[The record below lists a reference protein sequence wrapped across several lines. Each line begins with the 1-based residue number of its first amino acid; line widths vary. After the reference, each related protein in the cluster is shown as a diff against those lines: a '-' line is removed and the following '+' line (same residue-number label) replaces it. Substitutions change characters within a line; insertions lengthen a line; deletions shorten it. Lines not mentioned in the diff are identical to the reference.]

1 MGVQVALT
9 LAGFFAAGM
18 IPIDT
23 LDSIVLRSAF
33 PRIFHTKAF
42 RYMAYALSGAALG
55 IAAIGSYFII
65 TNSNISPRLTGPVL
79 AVVIISF
86 AFGYAFA
93 TRNRGSKM
101 GLNRS
106 YQTPNNML
114 WSTKLKILN
123 HTIFVKEKP
132 EH

>member
-1 MGVQVALT
+1 LHALI

-23 LDSIVLRSAF
+23 LDSVVRSAF
-33 PRIFHTKAF
+33 ARIFHTKAF
-42 RYMAYALSGAALG
+42 RYMAYALSAAALG
-55 IAAIGSYFII
+55 IAAIESYSII
-65 TNSNISPRLTGPVL
+65 TNSNILPPLTGPVL

-101 GLNRS
+101 VANRIEV
-106 YQTPNNML
+106 TLRLNNML
-114 WSTKLKILN
+114 WSIKLKI
-123 HTIFVKEKP
+123 
-132 EH
+132 